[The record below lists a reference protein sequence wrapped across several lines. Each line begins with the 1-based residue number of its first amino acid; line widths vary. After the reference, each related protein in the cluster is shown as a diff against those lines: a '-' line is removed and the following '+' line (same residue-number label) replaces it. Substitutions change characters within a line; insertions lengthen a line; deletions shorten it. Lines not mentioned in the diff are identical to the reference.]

1 MNFKLSLSYG
11 LKRDRCFIVTFGE
24 SLSKTITKMDVHHT
38 EFRGSF
44 PKVNGCPKDDRPEFA
59 FIGRSNVGKSS
70 LINMLSG
77 KKDLAHTSKKPGKT
91 QLINYFLINHQWHLV
106 DLPGYGYAKIS
117 KTKRKEWEKMIQD
130 YLVKRL
136 QMQCAFVLVDSM
148 IPPQNIDIEFMNW
161 LGEMHIPFVIVYTK
175 TDRLKPAQL
184 EENLTEIRAELSKY
198 WEPLPQQF
206 LTSSEKGIGR
216 KEILSFIEEVRV
228 RAEE

>member
-1 MNFKLSLSYG
+1 
-11 LKRDRCFIVTFGE
+11 
-24 SLSKTITKMDVHHT
+24 MDVHHT

-184 EENLTEIRAELSKY
+184 EENLTEIRAELSRY

>member
-1 MNFKLSLSYG
+1 
-11 LKRDRCFIVTFGE
+11 
-24 SLSKTITKMDVHHT
+24 MDVHHT